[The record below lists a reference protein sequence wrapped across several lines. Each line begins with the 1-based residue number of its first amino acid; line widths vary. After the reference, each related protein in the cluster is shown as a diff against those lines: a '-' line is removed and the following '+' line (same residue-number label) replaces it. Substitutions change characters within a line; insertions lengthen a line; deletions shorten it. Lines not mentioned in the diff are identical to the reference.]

1 MAIPDFQSFMLPMLR
16 VVDVSGPVHMKDLK
30 ERLAVELGLSQQDL
44 SEMLPSGTSSKFDNR
59 IGWTRTY
66 LKKAGLIEYASRG
79 VYSIT
84 KAGKDILGTGPKK
97 IDISLLDQF
106 PGFLEFRTGKA
117 RGATT
122 IGAPESA
129 SVSVTPEESLESAY
143 ETLRGSLAND
153 VLSSLKS
160 VSPAYFEQIVVDLI
174 VRMGYGGTRA
184 DAGQAIGR
192 SGDGGIDGI
201 IKEDRLGLD
210 AVYVQAKRWDN
221 PVGRPEI
228 QKFAGAL
235 QGHRAKKGVFITTSS
250 FSSEAR
256 DYVSRIESRIVLIDG
271 VQMADL
277 MIDHGVGVNTIATYE
292 VKRLD
297 SDYFD
302 EK

>member
-1 MAIPDFQSFMLPMLR
+1 MAVPEFQSFMLPMLR
-16 VVDVSGPVHMKDLK
+16 IVDAHGPIHVKDVK
-30 ERLAVELGLSQQDL
+30 DRIASELQLNQEDL
-44 SEMLPSGTSSKFDNR
+44 SELVPSGNSSKFDNR
-59 IGWTRTY
+59 VGWTRTY
-66 LKKAGLIEYASRG
+66 LKKAGLIDYASRG
-79 VYSIT
+79 VYAIT
-84 KAGKDILGTGPKK
+84 KAGKDILATTPKR
-97 IDISLLDQF
+97 IDVSFLDQF

-117 RGATT
+117 AGALSTAAT
-122 IGAPESA
+122 QSA
-129 SVSVTPEESLESAY
+129 FAGVTPEESLESAY
-143 ETLRGSLAND
+143 EALRGILANE
-153 VLSSLKS
+153 VRTALKAT
-160 VSPAYFEQIVVDLI
+160 SPAFFEQIVVNLI

-235 QGHRAKKGVFITTSS
+235 QGHRARKGIFITTST

-271 VQMADL
+271 EQLASL
-277 MIDHGVGVNTIATYE
+277 MIDHGVGVNTVASYD

-297 SDYFD
+297 SDYFED
-302 EK
+302 K